1 MPMNSDNPPP
11 LIAPN
16 TIFEPSRL
24 EGHIARSASR
34 AAAVL
39 EIVQNLVDAGDFP
52 IREARAA
59 INRSQN
65 HQAAHM
71 LHALYGSV
79 ANLGGRRVCELA
91 GELERLLDRDAS
103 PQLIEELM
111 VCLER
116 EFRLF
121 LDSAQ
126 QWLQQLLAQHTP
138 HRRQHHER
146 EQRLQE
152 LCECLAGNDLRAFEL
167 HEELQAHLQSSME
180 EGDYMEFRDALLA
193 LNFSRA
199 LGYAQSA
206 AATDP
211 RQR

>member
-1 MPMNSDNPPP
+1 MNPSNPPP
-11 LIAPN
+11 LIAPS

-24 EGHIARSASR
+24 ENHIAHSASR
-34 AAAVL
+34 ADAVL
-39 EIVQNLVDAGDFP
+39 GIVRNLVDAGDSP

-71 LHALYGSV
+71 LHTLYGSV
-79 ANLGGRRVCELA
+79 ANLGGCRVCDLA

-103 PQLIEELM
+103 PLLIEELM

-116 EFRLF
+116 EFQLF

-126 QWLQQLLAQHTP
+126 QWLQQLLAKHDP
-138 HRRQHHER
+138 HGRQHHER

-152 LCECLAGNDLRAFEL
+152 LCDCLAGNDLRAFEL
-167 HEELQAHLQSSME
+167 HDELEAHLRSSMKE
-180 EGDYMEFRDALLA
+180 RDYLDFRDALQS
-193 LNFSRA
+193 LNFNRA
-199 LGYAQSA
+199 LGFAQSA
-206 AATDP
+206 VGFDP
-211 RQR
+211 YQR

>member
-1 MPMNSDNPPP
+1 MNPTNPPS
-11 LIAPN
+11 LTAPS

-39 EIVQNLVDAGDFP
+39 DIVQNLVDAGDAP

-59 INRSQN
+59 INRSQT

-71 LHALYGSV
+71 LHVLYGSV
-79 ANLGGRRVCELA
+79 ANLGGCRVCELA
-91 GELERLLDRDAS
+91 GELELLLDRDAS
-103 PQLIEELM
+103 PLVIEELM

-116 EFRLF
+116 EFHLF

-126 QWLQQLLAQHTP
+126 QWLQKLLAEHAPQ
-138 HRRQHHER
+138 RRRLHER
-146 EQRLQE
+146 ELRLQE
-152 LCECLAGNDLRAFEL
+152 LCECLADNDLRAFEL
-167 HEELQAHLQSSME
+167 HEELQTHLQSSME
-180 EGDYMEFRDALLA
+180 ERDYTAFRNALQS

-199 LGYAQSA
+199 LIYAQSA
-206 AATDP
+206 VGAAP
-211 RQR
+211 PQR

>member
-1 MPMNSDNPPP
+1 MSKNPTNP
-11 LIAPN
+11 LPLVTPSA
-16 TIFEPSRL
+16 IFEPSRL

-52 IREARAA
+52 IREAWAA

-79 ANLGGRRVCELA
+79 ANLGGCRVCELA
-91 GELERLLDRDAS
+91 GELEGLLDRDAS

-126 QWLQQLLAQHTP
+126 QWLQQALAQHAP
-138 HRRQHHER
+138 HWRQNHQR
-146 EQRLQE
+146 KQRLQE
-152 LCECLAGNDLRAFEL
+152 LCDCLAGNDLRAFEL
-167 HEELQAHLQSSME
+167 HDELQAHLQSNME
-180 EGDYMEFRDALLA
+180 ERDYMEFCDALQA

-199 LGYAQSA
+199 LCYAQSA
-206 AATDP
+206 RGD
-211 RQR
+211 